1 MANLKT
7 SPPGGDLSSQ
17 ALLRWY
23 QRRRRDLP
31 WRRRSDPYAIWVSE
45 IMLQQTRVETVL
57 PYFQRFLERFPDLD
71 ELAAANI
78 GDVLALWSG
87 LGYYRRA
94 RLMHQ
99 AAQKIVTEG
108 DGEFP
113 STLEGLRALPG
124 VGEYTA
130 AAVGSIAFG
139 LIEPSLD
146 GNVKRVLG
154 RVLALE
160 VPVERAAGR
169 IRDRARLL
177 LDPDRPGDSNQALM
191 EIGATLC
198 TPRRAKCDLCPLEP
212 DCLAAASGDPTLY
225 PPATNPPAAKV
236 SQRLVIAV
244 ARRDDSY
251 LLFRRPEESE
261 LLAGM
266 WEFPW
271 VELGEEDPNVL
282 ETALADGYGGT
293 WSLGRKLGSIRH
305 AITYRSYEIDIRE
318 ARIDADDGIAE
329 GAESAW
335 LREMDIVTRPH
346 GSIARKVI
354 ATLAATAQDG
364 A

>member
-7 SPPGGDLSSQ
+7 SPPDNLSSQ

-31 WRRRSDPYAIWVSE
+31 WRGRSDPYAIWVSE

-57 PYFQRFLERFPDLD
+57 PYFQRFLERFPDID
-71 ELAAANI
+71 ELAAASI
-78 GDVLALWSG
+78 EEVLALWSG

-99 AAQKIVTEG
+99 AAQKIVAEG
-108 DGEFP
+108 GGEFP
-113 STLEGLRALPG
+113 STLEGLRELPG

-139 LIEPSLD
+139 LVEPSLD

-154 RVLALE
+154 RLLALE
-160 VPVERAAGR
+160 EPVERSAGR
-169 IRDRARLL
+169 IRDTARLL
-177 LDPDRPGDSNQALM
+177 LDPDQPGESNQALM

-198 TPRRAKCDLCPLEP
+198 TPHRPKCDLCPLVP
-212 DCLAAASGDPTLY
+212 SCLAASSGDPTRF
-225 PPATNPPAAKV
+225 PPAKSPSTAKV

-244 ARRDDSY
+244 ARREDHY

-261 LLAGM
+261 LLAGL

-271 VELGEEDPNVL
+271 VELGEEDPNVA
-282 ETALADGYGGT
+282 EAALADAYGGT

-305 AITYRSYEIDIRE
+305 AITYRSFEIDIRE
-318 ARIDADDGIAE
+318 AKIDAGHGIAE
-329 GAESAW
+329 GAETAW
-335 LREMDIVTRPH
+335 LKEKEILTRPH
-346 GSIARKVI
+346 GSIARKVF
-354 ATLAATAQDG
+354 ATLAATDQRG

>member
-7 SPPGGDLSSQ
+7 SPPDDLSSQ
-17 ALLRWY
+17 TLLRWY

-45 IMLQQTRVETVL
+45 IMLQQTRVETAL
-57 PYFQRFLERFPDLD
+57 PYFHRFLERFPGLD
-71 ELAAANI
+71 ELAAAKI
-78 GDVLALWSG
+78 EEVLALWSG

-99 AAQKIVTEG
+99 AAQKIVTECG
-108 DGEFP
+108 GEFP

-124 VGEYTA
+124 IGEYTA

-139 LIEPSLD
+139 LVEPSLD

-154 RVLALE
+154 RLLALE
-160 VPVERAAGR
+160 VPVEQATGR
-169 IRDRARLL
+169 IRDTARLL

-198 TPRRAKCDLCPLEP
+198 TPRRPKCDRCPLEP
-212 DCLAAASGDPTLY
+212 NCQAASSGDPTLF
-225 PPATNPPAAKV
+225 PPAKNPATAKV
-236 SQRLVIAV
+236 SQRMVIAV
-244 ARRDDSY
+244 ARREDRY
-251 LLFRRPEESE
+251 LMFRRPEESE
-261 LLAGM
+261 LLAGL

-271 VELGEEDPNVL
+271 VELGEEDPNVV
-282 ETALADGYGGT
+282 ETTLADGYGGM
-293 WSLGRKLGSIRH
+293 WSLGKKLGSIRH
-305 AITYRSYEIDIRE
+305 AITYRSFEIDIRE

-335 LREMDIVTRPH
+335 LREKEILARPH
-346 GSIARKVI
+346 GSIARKVF
-354 ATLAATAQDG
+354 ATLATTDQGG